1 MNVGVEMSN
10 DCSWDAHIAKILGKG
25 KTHVGEMDAILT
37 DSHLDTRVKRCVLM
51 NVIVPNIENAG
62 EMWEGNAMLVKQVET
77 VPMTAAKESIRMLKY
92 DE

>member
-62 EMWEGNAMLVKQVET
+62 ENVGRECDVSKAGGNST
-77 VPMTAAKESIRMLKY
+77 DDSS
-92 DE
+92 